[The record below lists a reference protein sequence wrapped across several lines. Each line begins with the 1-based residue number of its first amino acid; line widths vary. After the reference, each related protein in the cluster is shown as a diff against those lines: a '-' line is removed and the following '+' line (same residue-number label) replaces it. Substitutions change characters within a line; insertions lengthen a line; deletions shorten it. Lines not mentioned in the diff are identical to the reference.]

1 MGQKTLPRFSG
12 SALGDAGGG
21 VLVVSAGFTVA
32 ALEGAALEGVVG
44 FALSGF
50 DAGVAGLVAAV
61 SGFTSFRSS
70 FVSLGV
76 VSDLVELVELDAAAV
91 AEDALEGVSLAFV
104 IAGMVVVTSLVDVV
118 FAEVDGLSSGIA
130 VTPAA
135 LPVDVSLAV
144 LAVAVLAVAVLPGVV
159 LSGVAALAGDGLTAG
174 LGLAVEDVDVD
185 AVVFD
190 TAGDPVFLAVVF
202 GLAAAADARDVED
215 VFGVSS
221 PEFGVFAFATLKNLS
236 DSDLISDVF
245 LNLRRHIGRP
255 SS

>member
-1 MGQKTLPRFSG
+1 M
-12 SALGDAGGG
+12 GDAGGG

-61 SGFTSFRSS
+61 SGFTSFRSG

-76 VSDLVELVELDAAAV
+76 VSDLVELVALDAAGV
-91 AEDALEGVSLAFV
+91 AEDALAGVSLAFV
-104 IAGMVVVTSLVDVV
+104 VAGGGVVISLVDVV
-118 FAEVDGLSSGIA
+118 FAEFDGLSSGIA

-144 LAVAVLAVAVLPGVV
+144 LSGVV

>member
-1 MGQKTLPRFSG
+1 M
-12 SALGDAGGG
+12 
-21 VLVVSAGFTVA
+21 
-32 ALEGAALEGVVG
+32 
-44 FALSGF
+44 
-50 DAGVAGLVAAV
+50 
-61 SGFTSFRSS
+61 
-70 FVSLGV
+70 
-76 VSDLVELVELDAAAV
+76 
-91 AEDALEGVSLAFV
+91 V
-104 IAGMVVVTSLVDVV
+104 ISLVDVV
-118 FAEVDGLSSGIA
+118 FAEFDGLSSGIA

-144 LAVAVLAVAVLPGVV
+144 LSGVV

>member
-1 MGQKTLPRFSG
+1 M
-12 SALGDAGGG
+12 GDAGGG

-61 SGFTSFRSS
+61 SGFTSFRSG

-76 VSDLVELVELDAAAV
+76 VSDLVELVALDAAAV
-91 AEDALEGVSLAFV
+91 AEDALAGVSLAFV

-144 LAVAVLAVAVLPGVV
+144 LSGVV

-185 AVVFD
+185 AVVFAA
-190 TAGDPVFLAVVF
+190 AGDPVFLAVVF

>member
-1 MGQKTLPRFSG
+1 M
-12 SALGDAGGG
+12 GDAGGG

-61 SGFTSFRSS
+61 SGFTSFRSG

-76 VSDLVELVELDAAAV
+76 VSDLVELVALDAAAV
-91 AEDALEGVSLAFV
+91 AEDALAGVSLAFV
-104 IAGMVVVTSLVDVV
+104 VAGGGVVISLVDVV
-118 FAEVDGLSSGIA
+118 FAEFDGLSSGIA

-144 LAVAVLAVAVLPGVV
+144 LSGVV

-221 PEFGVFAFATLKNLS
+221 PELGVFAFATLKNLS

>member
-1 MGQKTLPRFSG
+1 M
-12 SALGDAGGG
+12 GDAGGG

-32 ALEGAALEGVVG
+32 ALEGGVG

-61 SGFTSFRSS
+61 SGFTSFRSG

-91 AEDALEGVSLAFV
+91 AEDALAGVSLAFV

-185 AVVFD
+185 AVVFAA
-190 TAGDPVFLAVVF
+190 AGDPVFLAVVF

>member
-1 MGQKTLPRFSG
+1 M
-12 SALGDAGGG
+12 GDAGGG
-21 VLVVSAGFTVA
+21 VLVVSAGLTV
-32 ALEGAALEGVVG
+32 AALEGVVG

-104 IAGMVVVTSLVDVV
+104 VAGGGVVTSLVDVV

-144 LAVAVLAVAVLPGVV
+144 LAVAVLPSVV

-185 AVVFD
+185 AVVFA

-215 VFGVSS
+215 VFGES

>member
-1 MGQKTLPRFSG
+1 M
-12 SALGDAGGG
+12 GDAGGG

-61 SGFTSFRSS
+61 SGFTSFRSG

-76 VSDLVELVELDAAAV
+76 VSDLVELVALDAAAV
-91 AEDALEGVSLAFV
+91 AEDALAGVSLAFV
-104 IAGMVVVTSLVDVV
+104 VAGGGVVISLVDVV
-118 FAEVDGLSSGIA
+118 FAEFDGLSSGIA

-144 LAVAVLAVAVLPGVV
+144 LAVAVLAVAVLPGVVLPGVV

-236 DSDLISDVF
+236 DSDLISDV
-245 LNLRRHIGRP
+245 LHNLRRHLGRP

>member
-1 MGQKTLPRFSG
+1 
-12 SALGDAGGG
+12 LGDAGGG

-61 SGFTSFRSS
+61 SGFTSFRSG

-76 VSDLVELVELDAAAV
+76 VSDLVELVALDAAAV
-91 AEDALEGVSLAFV
+91 AEDALAGVSLAFV
-104 IAGMVVVTSLVDVV
+104 VAGGGVVISLVDVV
-118 FAEVDGLSSGIA
+118 FAEFDGLSSGIA

-144 LAVAVLAVAVLPGVV
+144 LSGVV

>member
-1 MGQKTLPRFSG
+1 MARQCRAATASTT
-12 SALGDAGGG
+12 AQ
-21 VLVVSAGFTVA
+21 VV
-32 ALEGAALEGVVG
+32 
-44 FALSGF
+44 
-50 DAGVAGLVAAV
+50 
-61 SGFTSFRSS
+61 
-70 FVSLGV
+70 
-76 VSDLVELVELDAAAV
+76 AAAV
-91 AEDALEGVSLAFV
+91 AVAEAEGAL
-104 IAGMVVVTSLVDVV
+104 AGVVTSLVGVV
-118 FAEVDGLSSGIA
+118 FAEVDGVSSGIA

-144 LAVAVLAVAVLPGVV
+144 LAVAVLSGVV

-185 AVVFD
+185 AVVFAA
-190 TAGDPVFLAVVF
+190 AGDPVFLAVVF

-215 VFGVSS
+215 FFGVSS

-245 LNLRRHIGRP
+245 MNLRRHIGRP

>member
-1 MGQKTLPRFSG
+1 M
-12 SALGDAGGG
+12 GDAGGG

-61 SGFTSFRSS
+61 SGFTSFRSG

-76 VSDLVELVELDAAAV
+76 VSDLVELVALDAAAV
-91 AEDALEGVSLAFV
+91 AEDALAGVSLAFV
-104 IAGMVVVTSLVDVV
+104 VAGGGVVISLVDVV
-118 FAEVDGLSSGIA
+118 FAEFDGLSSGIA

-144 LAVAVLAVAVLPGVV
+144 LSGVV

-185 AVVFD
+185 AVVFAA
-190 TAGDPVFLAVVF
+190 AGDPVFLAVVF

>member
-1 MGQKTLPRFSG
+1 M
-12 SALGDAGGG
+12 GDAGGG
-21 VLVVSAGFTVA
+21 VLVVSAGLTV
-32 ALEGAALEGVVG
+32 AALEGVVG

-61 SGFTSFRSS
+61 SGFTSFRSG

-76 VSDLVELVELDAAAV
+76 VSDLVELVALDAAAV
-91 AEDALEGVSLAFV
+91 AEDALAGVSLAFV
-104 IAGMVVVTSLVDVV
+104 VAGGGVVTSLVDVV

-144 LAVAVLAVAVLPGVV
+144 LSGVV

>member
-1 MGQKTLPRFSG
+1 MW
-12 SALGDAGGG
+12 DAGGG

-32 ALEGAALEGVVG
+32 ALEGVAG

-61 SGFTSFRSS
+61 SGFTSFRSG

-76 VSDLVELVELDAAAV
+76 VSDLVELVALDAAAV
-91 AEDALEGVSLAFV
+91 AEGALAGVSLAFV
-104 IAGMVVVTSLVDVV
+104 VAGGGVVTSLVGVV
-118 FAEVDGLSSGIA
+118 FAEVDGVSSGIA

-135 LPVDVSLAV
+135 LPVDVSLAE
-144 LAVAVLAVAVLPGVV
+144 LAVAVLSGVV

-185 AVVFD
+185 AVVFAA
-190 TAGDPVFLAVVF
+190 AGDPVFLAVVF

-215 VFGVSS
+215 FFGVSS

-245 LNLRRHIGRP
+245 MNLRRHIGRP

>member
-1 MGQKTLPRFSG
+1 M
-12 SALGDAGGG
+12 GDAGGG

-61 SGFTSFRSS
+61 SGFTSFRSG

-76 VSDLVELVELDAAAV
+76 VSDLVELVALDAAAV
-91 AEDALEGVSLAFV
+91 AEDALAGVSLAFV
-104 IAGMVVVTSLVDVV
+104 VAGGGVVTSLVDVV

-144 LAVAVLAVAVLPGVV
+144 LSGVV

>member
-1 MGQKTLPRFSG
+1 M
-12 SALGDAGGG
+12 GDAGGG

-61 SGFTSFRSS
+61 SGFTSFRSG

-104 IAGMVVVTSLVDVV
+104 VAGGGVVTSLVDVV

-144 LAVAVLAVAVLPGVV
+144 LSGVV

>member
-1 MGQKTLPRFSG
+1 MW
-12 SALGDAGGG
+12 DAGGG

-32 ALEGAALEGVVG
+32 ALEGVAG

-61 SGFTSFRSS
+61 SGFTFFRSG

-76 VSDLVELVELDAAAV
+76 VSDLVELVALDAAAV
-91 AEDALEGVSLAFV
+91 AEGALAGVSLAFV
-104 IAGMVVVTSLVDVV
+104 VAGGGVVTSLVGVV
-118 FAEVDGLSSGIA
+118 FAEVDGVSSGIA

-144 LAVAVLAVAVLPGVV
+144 LAVAVLSGVV

-185 AVVFD
+185 AVVFAA
-190 TAGDPVFLAVVF
+190 AGDPVFLAVVF

-245 LNLRRHIGRP
+245 MNLRRHIGRP

>member
-1 MGQKTLPRFSG
+1 MIPPKSMGQKTLPRFSG

-21 VLVVSAGFTVA
+21 VLVVSAGLTV
-32 ALEGAALEGVVG
+32 AALEGVVG

-104 IAGMVVVTSLVDVV
+104 VAGGGVVTSLVDVV

-144 LAVAVLAVAVLPGVV
+144 LAVAVLPSVV

-185 AVVFD
+185 AVVFA

-215 VFGVSS
+215 VFGES

>member
-21 VLVVSAGFTVA
+21 VLVVSAGLTV
-32 ALEGAALEGVVG
+32 AALEGVVG

-104 IAGMVVVTSLVDVV
+104 VAGGGVVTSLVDVV

-185 AVVFD
+185 AVVFA

-215 VFGVSS
+215 VFGES

>member
-1 MGQKTLPRFSG
+1 MGQKTPPRFSG
-12 SALGDAGGG
+12 SALWDAGGG

-32 ALEGAALEGVVG
+32 ALEGVAG

-61 SGFTSFRSS
+61 SGFTSFRSG

-76 VSDLVELVELDAAAV
+76 VSDLVELVALDAAAV
-91 AEDALEGVSLAFV
+91 AEGALAGVSLAFV
-104 IAGMVVVTSLVDVV
+104 VAGGGVVTSLVGVV
-118 FAEVDGLSSGIA
+118 FAEVDGVSSGIA

-144 LAVAVLAVAVLPGVV
+144 LAVAVLSGVV

-185 AVVFD
+185 AVVFAA
-190 TAGDPVFLAVVF
+190 AGDPVFLAVVF

-245 LNLRRHIGRP
+245 MNLRRHIGRP

>member
-61 SGFTSFRSS
+61 SGFTSFRSG

-76 VSDLVELVELDAAAV
+76 VSDLVELVALDAAAV
-91 AEDALEGVSLAFV
+91 AEDALAGVSLAFV
-104 IAGMVVVTSLVDVV
+104 VAGGGVVISLVDVV
-118 FAEVDGLSSGIA
+118 FAEFDGLSSGIA

-144 LAVAVLAVAVLPGVV
+144 LSGVV

>member
-1 MGQKTLPRFSG
+1 MGDT
-12 SALGDAGGG
+12 GGG

-32 ALEGAALEGVVG
+32 ALEGGVG

-61 SGFTSFRSS
+61 SGFTSFRSG

-91 AEDALEGVSLAFV
+91 AEDALAGVSLAFV

-185 AVVFD
+185 AVVFAA
-190 TAGDPVFLAVVF
+190 AGDPVFLAVVF

>member
-1 MGQKTLPRFSG
+1 M
-12 SALGDAGGG
+12 GDAGGG

-32 ALEGAALEGVVG
+32 ALEGVAG

-61 SGFTSFRSS
+61 SGFTSFRSG

-76 VSDLVELVELDAAAV
+76 VSDLVELVALDAAAV
-91 AEDALEGVSLAFV
+91 AEDALAGVSLAFV
-104 IAGMVVVTSLVDVV
+104 VAGGGVVTSLVGVV
-118 FAEVDGLSSGIA
+118 FAEVAGVSSGIA

-144 LAVAVLAVAVLPGVV
+144 LAVAVLSGVV

-185 AVVFD
+185 AVVFAA
-190 TAGDPVFLAVVF
+190 AGDPVFLAVVF

-236 DSDLISDVF
+236 DSDLLSDVF
-245 LNLRRHIGRP
+245 MNLRRHIGRP

>member
-1 MGQKTLPRFSG
+1 LW
-12 SALGDAGGG
+12 DAGGG

-32 ALEGAALEGVVG
+32 ALEGVAG

-61 SGFTSFRSS
+61 SGFTSFRSG

-76 VSDLVELVELDAAAV
+76 VSDLVELVALDAAAV
-91 AEDALEGVSLAFV
+91 AEGALAGVSLAFV
-104 IAGMVVVTSLVDVV
+104 VAGGGVVTSLVGVV
-118 FAEVDGLSSGIA
+118 FAEVDGVSSGIA

-144 LAVAVLAVAVLPGVV
+144 LAVAVLSGVV

-185 AVVFD
+185 AVVFAA
-190 TAGDPVFLAVVF
+190 AGDPVFLAVVF

-245 LNLRRHIGRP
+245 MNLRRHIGRP

>member
-1 MGQKTLPRFSG
+1 M
-12 SALGDAGGG
+12 GDAGGG

-61 SGFTSFRSS
+61 SGFTSFRSG

-76 VSDLVELVELDAAAV
+76 VSDLVELVALDAAAV
-91 AEDALEGVSLAFV
+91 AEDALAGVSLAFV
-104 IAGMVVVTSLVDVV
+104 VAGGGVVISLVDVV
-118 FAEVDGLSSGIA
+118 FAEFDGLSSGIA

-144 LAVAVLAVAVLPGVV
+144 LSGVV

>member
-1 MGQKTLPRFSG
+1 MW
-12 SALGDAGGG
+12 DAGGG

-32 ALEGAALEGVVG
+32 ALEGVAG

-61 SGFTSFRSS
+61 SGFTSFRSG

-76 VSDLVELVELDAAAV
+76 VSDLVELVALDAAAV
-91 AEDALEGVSLAFV
+91 AEGALAGVSLAFV
-104 IAGMVVVTSLVDVV
+104 VAGGGVVTSLVGVV
-118 FAEVDGLSSGIA
+118 FAEVDGVSSGIA

-144 LAVAVLAVAVLPGVV
+144 LAVAVLSGVV

-185 AVVFD
+185 AVVFAA
-190 TAGDPVFLAVVF
+190 AGDPVFLAVVF

-245 LNLRRHIGRP
+245 MNLRRHIGRP